1 LYPPE
6 KFPAEL
12 AEVEPIRKANE
23 RLHVMYFNE
32 TEKNLYEAQQ
42 KFYLDEISRIQ
53 EAVEEALEAAI
64 QKTKQEAE
72 KEKLAAVKEKQIAIA
87 KSLLQTRLS
96 VDVIAKHTGLTVA
109 QVQELQAKDASQN
122 QEGSD

>member
-32 TEKNLYEAQQ
+32 TERNLYEAQQ

-72 KEKLAAVKEKQIAIA
+72 KEKLAAVKEAEKEKQIEIA
-87 KSLLQTRLS
+87 KNLLQTKLS
-96 VDVIAKHTGLTVA
+96 VDAIAKHTGLTVA
-109 QVQELQAKDASQN
+109 QVQELQAKDV
-122 QEGSD
+122 